1 MTLGSSVAPRFSVA
15 VPVFNHERFVGETVA
30 SAFGQD
36 YEGLEVLISDNAST
50 DRSREVAVAASGGRA
65 IVASN
70 ATNIGFAANLDRA
83 VALGTAPFV
92 MLVSSDDRMQPNALS
107 TYAHLLDEV
116 DDPGRVILTAA
127 SWRIDEHGEVTGRI
141 GRDERMWAG
150 ASLDAG
156 LSQTVGHDVW
166 SIGAGDLLAASLRYF
181 RNPASFVS
189 TCYPRSVWEAVGG
202 YRGARLANPDKWFL
216 WRALTQVD
224 RVLFVDEPLFDYR
237 RHSSNVAKSRWMAQ
251 SLTQAVDDYCSL
263 LELTEEML
271 AFAGVD
277 QDAVEQAFLNEAVLK
292 RAAVFAAD
300 GRSSEAVTY
309 RRFAAA
315 VAGGRGVRNR
325 WWWFAGALTIP
336 GVHRL
341 VPRRF
346 VDGRVGDSLLHGDRP
361 VTAQQRAT

>member
-1 MTLGSSVAPRFSVA
+1 MTFGSSVAPRFSVA

-127 SWRIDEHGEVTGRI
+127 SWRIDEHGDVTGRI

-224 RVLFVDEPLFDYR
+224 RVLFVDEPLFDFR
-237 RHSSNVAKSRWMAQ
+237 RHSDNVAKSQAVAR
-251 SLTQAVDDYCSL
+251 SLTQAIDDYSIL
-263 LELTEEML
+263 LELTDEML
-271 AFAGVD
+271 ATAGVHRD
-277 QDAVEQAFLNEAVLK
+277 FAARAFTNEAVLK
-292 RAAVFAAD
+292 RAAAF
-300 GRSSEAVTY
+300 GAVGQRGNARAY
-309 RRFAAA
+309 RRFALA
-315 VAGGRGVRNR
+315 VRGSSVRTMQ
-325 WWWFAGALTIP
+325 WWWLSAVLTFP
-336 GVHRL
+336 LASHL
-341 VPRRF
+341 VPARLIHQRL
-346 VDGRVGDSLLHGDRP
+346 GDSLLHPTQG
-361 VTAQQRAT
+361 AA